1 MLEEILN
8 KENMTLALKRVI
20 SNKGACGVDGMNV
33 EELRPYINLH
43 WAFIRVELLD
53 GSYKPSPVKKVEIPK
68 PDGGKRMLGIPTV
81 LDRLIQQGIA
91 QKLSELFDKDF
102 SNSSFG
108 FRPNRSAHQA
118 VFQAREYINQGYRKV
133 IELDLEKFFDNVNH
147 DRLMRILARRIE
159 DKRVLKLIRKYLS
172 CGIMFNGI
180 ISSRDSGTPQGS
192 PLSPILSNIVL
203 DELDKE
209 LERRE
214 LKFIRYADDISIYVK
229 SYDAANRV
237 KERITKFIEKTLKLK
252 INQEKSKISRA
263 DDSNLLG
270 FSFYYDKNGCQIRVS
285 ERSKQRMKKE
295 IKRLTS
301 RRWSISLE
309 DRLTSLNQKL
319 RGWVNYFRIAKCQN
333 FLKNIEEWTRFRLR
347 MCVYKTWKRVRTRIK
362 NFLGLGLCKDKAI
375 AYANTRKSYCRTAHS
390 FILTTTLNNQYF
402 KDKGFI
408 NLVSEYL
415 KWQS

>member
-1 MLEEILN
+1 
-8 KENMTLALKRVI
+8 MTLALKRVI

-43 WAFIRVELLD
+43 WVFIRVELLD

-172 CGIMFNGI
+172 CGI
-180 ISSRDSGTPQGS
+180 S
-192 PLSPILSNIVL
+192 
-203 DELDKE
+203 
-209 LERRE
+209 
-214 LKFIRYADDISIYVK
+214 
-229 SYDAANRV
+229 
-237 KERITKFIEKTLKLK
+237 
-252 INQEKSKISRA
+252 
-263 DDSNLLG
+263 
-270 FSFYYDKNGCQIRVS
+270 
-285 ERSKQRMKKE
+285 
-295 IKRLTS
+295 
-301 RRWSISLE
+301 
-309 DRLTSLNQKL
+309 
-319 RGWVNYFRIAKCQN
+319 
-333 FLKNIEEWTRFRLR
+333 
-347 MCVYKTWKRVRTRIK
+347 
-362 NFLGLGLCKDKAI
+362 
-375 AYANTRKSYCRTAHS
+375 
-390 FILTTTLNNQYF
+390 
-402 KDKGFI
+402 
-408 NLVSEYL
+408 
-415 KWQS
+415 